1 MDDRIELTQADGL
14 HEDLQTLMEI
24 RGVRDHARKACILA
38 WLFESLNHA
47 EKEHPEMTIQQFLD
61 SERRK
66 IARYA
71 YRHEV
76 A

>member
-1 MDDRIELTQADGL
+1 MDDRTEFTQSDGL
-14 HEDLQTLMEI
+14 FEDLQTLMEI
-24 RGVRDHARKACILA
+24 RGVREHARKACILA

-61 SERRK
+61 NERRK

-71 YRHEV
+71 YKQSV